1 MNTFNSSGHSMFS
14 NRYFVKVFP
23 VIFVALIFLAWELLV
38 VLTGVKSVILPRP
51 SSVIYETV
59 TKFPLIWPHALQTLY
74 TTMAGFAGAIVV
86 GVLLGALVGSS
97 RVAYEAFYPVLV
109 GFSSIPKVAVVPI
122 FVLWFG
128 VGTVPAILTSLVI
141 SFFPIVVN
149 VATGLATTEPELED
163 VLRAL
168 GAKKR
173 DILLKVGLPRAMPYF
188 FASLKIS
195 VTLAFVGTVLAET
208 VASNK
213 GIGNMMM
220 TASANYQTALAFGAL
235 LLLAVMGVILYG
247 VFALLETRFAGWSQ
261 RKNDLA
267 LQSH

>member
-1 MNTFNSSGHSMFS
+1 MKMNASLLA
-14 NRYFVKVFP
+14 NRYVIKAFP
-23 VIFVALIFLAWELLV
+23 VVFVALIFIAWELLV
-38 VLTGVKSVILPRP
+38 VLTGIKSVILPPP
-51 SSVIYETV
+51 SAVIYDLV
-59 TKFPLIWPHALQTLY
+59 TKFPLIWPHAVQTLY
-74 TTMAGFAGAIVV
+74 TTMVGFLGAIVV
-86 GVLLGALVGSS
+86 GVLLGALIGSS
-97 RVAYEAFYPVLV
+97 RLAYEAFYPVLI

-128 VGTVPAILTSLVI
+128 VGTIPAILTSLVI

-195 VTLAFVGTVLAET
+195 VTLAFVGTVLSET
-208 VASNK
+208 VAANK
-213 GIGNMMM
+213 GIGNVMMV
-220 TASANYQTALAFGAL
+220 ASANYQTALAFGAL
-235 LLLAVMGVILYG
+235 LLLAIMGVILYG

-261 RKNDLA
+261 RKADLA

>member
-1 MNTFNSSGHSMFS
+1 MRHL
-14 NRYFVKVFP
+14 VKLFPLVFL
-23 VIFVALIFLAWELLV
+23 ALIFVAWELLV
-38 VLTGVKSVILPRP
+38 LWTGIKSVILPRP
-51 SSVIYETV
+51 SAVIYDLV
-59 TKFPLIWPHALQTLY
+59 TRFPLIWPHAVQTLY
-74 TTMAGFAGAIVV
+74 TTLVGFAGAIVV
-86 GVLLGALVGSS
+86 GVVLGVLIGSS
-97 RVAYEAFYPVLV
+97 RMAYEAFYPVLV

-173 DILLKVGLPRAMPYF
+173 DILFKVGLPRAMPYF

-195 VTLAFVGTVLAET
+195 ITLAFVGTVLAET
-208 VASNK
+208 VAANK
-213 GIGNMMM
+213 GIGNVMMV
-220 TASANYQTALAFGAL
+220 ASANYETALAFGAL
-235 LLLAVMGVILYG
+235 LLLAIMGVILYG
-247 VFALLETRFAGWSQ
+247 IFALLESRFAGWSQ
-261 RKNDLA
+261 RKNDFA

>member
-1 MNTFNSSGHSMFS
+1 MLS
-14 NRYFVKVFP
+14 NRYLIKLFP
-23 VIFVALIFLAWELLV
+23 LLFVAFIFLAWELLV
-38 VLTGVKSVILPRP
+38 ILTGIKSVILPKP
-51 SSVIYETV
+51 SAVFYELF
-59 TKFPLIWPHALQTLY
+59 TKFPLIWPHAVQTLY
-74 TTMAGFAGAIVV
+74 TTMVGFLGAIVV
-86 GVLLGALVGSS
+86 GVLLGALIGSS
-97 RVAYEAFYPVLV
+97 RLAYEAFYPVLV

-173 DILLKVGLPRAMPYF
+173 DILLRVGLPRAMPYF

-195 VTLAFVGTVLAET
+195 ITLAFVGTVLSET
-208 VASNK
+208 VAANK
-213 GIGNMMM
+213 GIGNVMMV
-220 TASANYQTALAFGAL
+220 ASANYQTALAFSAL

-247 VFALLETRFAGWSQ
+247 IFALLETRFAGWSQ